1 MATPPMSWIAPR
13 RTPRALPGLV
23 ALALAGLASV
33 AATTVAGAADAP
45 DSAKGGKHTTERL
58 VVRGEAT
65 VTDADC
71 EPGVVCL
78 ELGDAQFRGTP
89 VGSGAYSGQIKL
101 RVAEG
106 FSNGEGGV
114 CAPVD
119 GRITLGT
126 GTPDRLILAITGDSC
141 QDGAGNPQTASFTTI
156 ARFSVKHGTGAYARA
171 HGYGIG
177 TFRED
182 AADRDQ
188 MTLIGHIT
196 R

>member
-1 MATPPMSWIAPR
+1 MSSIHPR
-13 RTPRALPGLV
+13 RTPRSLLGLAALV
-23 ALALAGLASV
+23 LAGLAFA
-33 AATTVAGAADAP
+33 AATNVAGAADAP

-65 VTDADC
+65 VTDANC

-78 ELGDAQFRGTP
+78 ELTDAQFRGTP
-89 VGSGAYSGQIKL
+89 VGTGAYSGQIKL
-101 RVAEG
+101 RVAQG

-114 CAPVD
+114 CAPID

-126 GTPDRLILAITGDSC
+126 GTPDRLVLAISGDSC

-156 ARFSVKHGTGAYARA
+156 ARFSVKYGTGAYAGAR
-171 HGYGIG
+171 GFGIG

>member
-1 MATPPMSWIAPR
+1 MSSIHPR
-13 RTPRALPGLV
+13 RTPRPLLGLAALVLA
-23 ALALAGLASV
+23 ALAFA
-33 AATTVAGAADAP
+33 AATNVAGAADP
-45 DSAKGGKHTTERL
+45 PYSAKGGKHTTERL

-65 VTDADC
+65 VTDVSC

-78 ELGDAQFRGTP
+78 ELSDAQFRGTL
-89 VGSGAYSGQIKL
+89 GSGAYGGQIKL
-101 RVAEG
+101 RVAKA

-119 GRITLGT
+119 GRVTLGA
-126 GTPDRLILAITGDSC
+126 GTPDRLVLAIAGDSC

-156 ARFSVKHGTGAYARA
+156 ARFSVKYGTGAYAGA
-171 HGYGIG
+171 HGSGIG

>member
-1 MATPPMSWIAPR
+1 MSSMHPR
-13 RTPRALPGLV
+13 RTPRSLLGLV
-23 ALALAGLASV
+23 ALVLAGLAFA
-33 AATTVAGAADAP
+33 AATNVAGAADAP

-65 VTDADC
+65 VTDANC

-89 VGSGAYSGQIKL
+89 VDSGAYSGQLKL
-101 RVAEG
+101 RVAKS
-106 FSNGEGGV
+106 FDNGEGGV

-119 GRITLGT
+119 GRITLGA
-126 GTPDRLILAITGDSC
+126 GTPDRLVLAIAGDSC
-141 QDGAGNPQTASFTTI
+141 QDGAGNPQTASFTGLAHFT
-156 ARFSVKHGTGAYARA
+156 VKHGTGSYSGAR
-171 HGYGIG
+171 GYGLAS
-177 TFRED
+177 FSED